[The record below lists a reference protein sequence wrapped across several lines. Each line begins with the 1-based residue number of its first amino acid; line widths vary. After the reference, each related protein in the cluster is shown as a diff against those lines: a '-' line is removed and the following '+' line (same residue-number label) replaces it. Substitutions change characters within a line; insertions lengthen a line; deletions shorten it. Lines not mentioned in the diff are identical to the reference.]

1 MTPAAMAA
9 KVNKMDDKLDQIIKE
24 VKKLRE
30 SVEDLESG
38 SDDGMTFLMNS
49 EISGKLDKVIQLLE
63 ER

>member
-1 MTPAAMAA
+1 MAA
-9 KVNKMDDKLDQIIKE
+9 KLNKMDDKLDQIIKE

>member
-1 MTPAAMAA
+1 
-9 KVNKMDDKLDQIIKE
+9 MDDKLDQIIKE